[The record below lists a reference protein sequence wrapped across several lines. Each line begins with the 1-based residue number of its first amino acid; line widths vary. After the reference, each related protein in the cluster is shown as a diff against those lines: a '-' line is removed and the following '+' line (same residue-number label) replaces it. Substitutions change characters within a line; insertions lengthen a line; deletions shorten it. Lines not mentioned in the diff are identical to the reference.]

1 MIAVSISEPWTFCN
15 CAFQF
20 LYESALTFFQ
30 MKKTSRERWLR
41 RRTRNGMVTP
51 TKYITAPDA
60 RPVGFL
66 QLVTWVVPC
75 LVPTT
80 SLFITSHMPIAES
93 QPKLPNPK
101 LPMENSKTA
110 GLMIRNE
117 KTQMSPQL
125 TMVAWWVDLNWSLS
139 IFILHPG
146 CVRYSQKGG
155 VSAADKSQTGH
166 QSYGCLRLQIVAQ
179 ITFM

>member
-1 MIAVSISEPWTFCN
+1 MNRLKLARFANKREMKKNCHLLVVHFTSRAPFEACIQIKVSSRYVGVHSHHRNQPK
-15 CAFQF
+15 APFQF
-20 LYESALTFFQ
+20 LYDSALTFFK
-30 MKKTSRERWLR
+30 MKKTSRARWLR

-75 LVPTT
+75 LVSKT

-110 GLMIRNE
+110 GLMIRKE

-125 TMVAWWVDLNWSLS
+125 TMVA
-139 IFILHPG
+139 
-146 CVRYSQKGG
+146 
-155 VSAADKSQTGH
+155 
-166 QSYGCLRLQIVAQ
+166 
-179 ITFM
+179 